1 MKKIIKTKNE
11 AETLNVGKEL
21 GANFV
26 GGEVVALYGDLG
38 AGKTIFTK
46 GLAQGLGYKKVIT
59 SPTFILM
66 KVYNP
71 DNSKI
76 ENFAHVDCYRVDSS
90 EDLYGIGFNDYLG
103 RKDTVM
109 AIEWADKVGQRWQ
122 LPIGSRLLDAGGFKG
137 RCRER
142 SRNELLNSFS
152 TTFDLRYFATLYC

>member
-21 GANFV
+21 SASFV

-103 RKDTVM
+103 REDTVM
-109 AIEWADKVGQRWQ
+109 AIEWADKVEDV
-122 LPIGSRLLDAGGFKG
+122 LHASSAKIIHIKIKPG
-137 RCRER
+137 RKELER
-142 SRNELLNSFS
+142 IIEIS
-152 TTFDLRYFATLYC
+152 

>member
-1 MKKIIKTKNE
+1 MKKSIKTKNE

-21 GANFV
+21 GASFK

-59 SPTFILM
+59 SPTFVLM

-71 DNSKI
+71 DNPNI
-76 ENFAHVDCYRVDSS
+76 TNFVHVDCYRVDSS

-109 AIEWADKVGQRWQ
+109 AVEWAEKISDVIQKTKAKLVKVK
-122 LPIGSRLLDAGGFKG
+122 IKSG
-137 RCRER
+137 RKDLER
-142 SRNELLNSFS
+142 FIEIS
-152 TTFDLRYFATLYC
+152 

>member
-1 MKKIIKTKNE
+1 MKKSIKTKNE
-11 AETLNVGKEL
+11 AETLNIGKEL
-21 GANFV
+21 GASFK

-59 SPTFILM
+59 SPTFVLM

-71 DNSKI
+71 DNPSI

-103 RKDTVM
+103 RRDTVM
-109 AIEWADKVGQRWQ
+109 AIEWADKVDDVLQETKAKIVKVKIK
-122 LPIGSRLLDAGGFKG
+122 IGRSEL
-137 RCRER
+137 ER
-142 SRNELLNSFS
+142 FIEIS
-152 TTFDLRYFATLYC
+152 

>member
-1 MKKIIKTKNE
+1 MKKSVKTKNE

-21 GANFV
+21 GASFK

-59 SPTFILM
+59 SPTFVLM
-66 KVYNP
+66 KVYGP
-71 DNSKI
+71 DNSQI

-109 AIEWADKVGQRWQ
+109 AIEWAEKVQDVLQKSKSKIVKVKIKLGRKE
-122 LPIGSRLLDAGGFKG
+122 LERLI
-137 RCRER
+137 EI
-142 SRNELLNSFS
+142 S
-152 TTFDLRYFATLYC
+152 

>member
-1 MKKIIKTKNE
+1 MKKSVKTKNE

-21 GANFV
+21 GASFK

-59 SPTFILM
+59 SPTFVLM
-66 KVYNP
+66 KVYGP
-71 DNSKI
+71 DNPQI

-109 AIEWADKVGQRWQ
+109 AIEWAEKVQDVLQKSKSKIVKVKIKLGRKE
-122 LPIGSRLLDAGGFKG
+122 LERLI
-137 RCRER
+137 EI
-142 SRNELLNSFS
+142 S
-152 TTFDLRYFATLYC
+152 